1 MWASFFLFFNLGII
15 GGVAAASFGISP
27 LIFNYFFLLI
37 IFRFKKIK
45 IILLFILALYLG
57 YFRYENYYLSH
68 SVVDLTRY
76 NNHKVVLEGIVNE
89 EVDPGGNYQK
99 LIVKVSQVNNTNSNG
114 LVLISLAKYPE
125 YHYGDILKITGK
137 LENPENWSA
146 FRYDRYLARYDIY
159 STVSWPK
166 VERLGYQNNF
176 YRQLMAFKEKIYR
189 TINMAL
195 PEPAAGLA
203 NALLLGYKNTL
214 DTVEKNN
221 FACCG
226 LSHVVAISGSHLTL
240 LAALAISLL
249 SRLGLSKKRGFWLTS
264 AFVWFY
270 TFFTGFQTS
279 AWRSA
284 IMITITLWGSANG
297 RKNNGGA
304 LLFFAAALMLIINP
318 LLLRDDLGFQ
328 LSFLAMIAL
337 IYFQPLGEKII
348 GQGSIRS
355 ILSLTI
361 FSQLLTWPISA
372 LNFGTFSVIA
382 PLANLLVVWLFTWLL
397 PALLF
402 ASIIALIVPGLK
414 LLLFAPSYLM
424 LSYVIKTGGLLAKL
438 PYACLNWQIT
448 WQFMV
453 FYYLVL
459 GLVYLLI
466 NKMINKKTP

>member
-27 LIFNYFFLLI
+27 LIFNYLFLI
-37 IFRFKKIK
+37 IPFQFKKIK

-57 YFRYENYYLSH
+57 YFRYENYYVIH
-68 SVVDLTRY
+68 SVVDLTKY
-76 NNHKVVLEGIVNE
+76 NNQKVMLVGFVSE
-89 EVDPGGNYQK
+89 EIDPGGNYQK
-99 LIVKVSQVNNTNSNG
+99 LTVKVSKVNDKNSDG
-114 LVLISLAKYPE
+114 LVLVSLAKYPE
-125 YHYGDILKITGK
+125 YRYGDVLKISGK

-159 STVSWPK
+159 STMSWPL
-166 VERLGYQNNF
+166 VEKLGYQNNF
-176 YRQLMAFKEKIYR
+176 YRQLMSFKEKIYR
-189 TINMAL
+189 TINKSL
-195 PEPAAGLA
+195 PEPEAGLA
-203 NALLLGYKNTL
+203 NALLLGYKGTL
-214 DTVEKNN
+214 DGEEKNN

-226 LSHVVAISGSHLTL
+226 LSHVIAISGSHLTL
-240 LAALAISLL
+240 LAGLL
-249 SRLGLSKKRGFWLTS
+249 IAVLSKIGLSGKKGFLLVL

-270 TFFTGFQTS
+270 TFFTGLQTS

-284 IMITITLWGSANG
+284 IMITVTLWETING
-297 RKNNGGA
+297 RQNNGGS
-304 LLFFAAALMLIINP
+304 LLFFAGALMLLINP

-337 IYFQPLGEKII
+337 IYFQPLGEKIL
-348 GQGSIRS
+348 GQGSIKS

-372 LNFGTFSVIA
+372 FNFGTFSVIA
-382 PLANLLVVWLFTWLL
+382 PLANLVVVWLFTWLL
-397 PALLF
+397 PSLLF
-402 ASIIALIVPGLK
+402 ASVLSLIIPSFK

-424 LSYVIKTGGLLAKL
+424 LVYVIKAGDYLAKW
-438 PYACLNWQIT
+438 PHACLNWQIT

-459 GLVYLLI
+459 GVVYFLANRL
-466 NKMINKKTP
+466 INKKTP